1 MNCNQRLLQL
11 YIDDG
16 AEEPA
21 ATLLAEHLKSCSSC
35 RRELTR
41 LKALDWELRN
51 RSNTDV
57 PAELGTLRRATLD
70 ACFAEVS
77 AEEEGSFGVTDLLSL
92 QVSIWQGSTAFVSY
106 LPGSNILLKSKRKRR
121 KPTKKQSVL
130 RSLLRRA
137 IGF

>member
-21 ATLLAEHLKSCSSC
+21 ATLLVEHLKSCGPC

-41 LKALDWELRN
+41 LKALDWDLRS
-51 RSNTDV
+51 RPAAMV
-57 PAELGTLRRATLD
+57 PVELGAMRRTALD
-70 ACFAEVS
+70 ACFAEAA
-77 AEEEGSFGVTDLLSL
+77 AEKVPSFGATDLLSL
-92 QVSIWQGSTAFVSY
+92 QAGIWQGSTAFMSC
-106 LPGSNILLKSKRKRR
+106 LPGSSALRESVRKRR
-121 KPTKKQSVL
+121 KPAKKQSVL